1 MLEKE
6 VIQGGTHD
14 HYVQKS
20 VDESVVKKRHIKYE
34 LKDVRFFN
42 NSHPDKH
49 YVSCEDGSEVCQG
62 GMEYCKQVS
71 YSPKSVQDI
80 FNPDEKSQL
89 ATEVMTRD
97 SKSRFLDM
105 DILELKLDSS
115 IVRMQDNPDEF
126 YLTLSVSAVVLEKV
140 E

>member
-1 MLEKE
+1 MSSEQSE
-6 VIQGGTHD
+6 RAAN
-14 HYVQKS
+14 
-20 VDESVVKKRHIKYE
+20 KKHFSKNQYLICLNHENR
-34 LKDVRFFN
+34 N
-42 NSHPDKH
+42 
-49 YVSCEDGSEVCQG
+49 Q
-62 GMEYCKQVS
+62 
-71 YSPKSVQDI
+71 I